1 MRKAFILF
9 VVFFLSLTVGFSLD
23 SPVNPFFEN
32 PARLFFFN
40 QAKTLGVDMHFGLSP
55 ELSENDPFFSSP
67 YMGLK
72 AEFTSK
78 YAQAGFTVDF
88 SFSDRN
94 PQEEAVYYNIYN
106 DVAFN
111 VGAAYGY
118 KAVGFG
124 FQVEA
129 GSKLQRL
136 NCAISREHAFQD
148 FFTQA
153 LFAEYDRV
161 SGSETV
167 NLKFGLG
174 VEVEPVSFY
183 ILSPS
188 AMTYHDNSTHFDLE
202 EIYRGL
208 KFGLYY
214 TGDRFGIRGRLKPVV
229 FDAGISVSSAFDET
243 DRSLEVA
250 GAVTLQLSR
259 DRNISLRGSY
269 CGPLFNSSAQR
280 LVFAGL
286 SYTAEYAVFSTEATV
301 PLNKEGHSYFTFIT
315 SLLF

>member
-9 VVFFLSLTVGFSLD
+9 VVFFLSLAFGFSLD
-23 SPVNPFFEN
+23 SPVSPFFEN

-40 QAKTLGVDMHFGLSP
+40 QAKTLGVDMRFGLSP
-55 ELSENDPFFSSP
+55 DLSNNEPFLSSP
-67 YMGLK
+67 YLGLK

-78 YAQAGFTVDF
+78 YAQAGFSVDF
-88 SFSDRN
+88 TFTDRN

-106 DVAFN
+106 NVAFN

-136 NCAISREHAFQD
+136 NCSISREHAFQD

-161 SGSETV
+161 SGSESV
-167 NLKFGLG
+167 NLKFGVG
-174 VEVEPVSFY
+174 VELEPVSFY

-188 AMTYHDNSTHFDLE
+188 AMSYHDNTTHFDLE

-208 KFGLYY
+208 KLGLYY

-229 FDAGISVSSAFDET
+229 FDAGLSVSSAFDKT
-243 DRSLEVA
+243 DRSLEIA

-269 CGPLFNSSAQR
+269 CGPLFDSSAQK
-280 LVFAGL
+280 LFFVGL

-301 PLNKEGHSYFTFIT
+301 PFKNEGHGYFTFRT